1 MRGLL
6 AAVIPVVAVVVAG
19 GGGAARA
26 QQPSATAPKPNVCEP
41 VERALAE
48 RDKELADRE
57 RELARAQSQVQKLSS
72 EKRALGEEIAA
83 MQQKLADEKAEVQSC
98 QAGRD
103 ALCGAVGDFARGI
116 TQGRVVVGSGLPSC
130 VPSSDQAELATL
142 LGGWERAQAVLSALA
157 AYEAGESDVAPGH
170 AGATRTPA
178 ERIAHRLVA
187 ASRGGPALFTRRLLV
202 EALLRVAPRAW
213 RKLRAGGTAALDAW
227 FAGTAPLDR
236 AIVAEAQ
243 GEAEEANAAASGG
256 GPTLSTALDL
266 VQAFQT
272 VTGCGAKPKAR
283 GCARATQ
290 LAELLE
296 TSGPIVV
303 RRRLQD
309 IWATD
314 CGAIGSPSVVAGW
327 VVDFPSST
335 KSRES
340 DWHEVTEAA
349 FAKLYTCFLADPSA
363 TSSLSEWVGAR
374 LPRPSDV
381 GERVAA
387 RVDVIRAHLRTDA
400 RADARGDVRAPY
412 ERCAQAARALQLL
425 PAPTACSMA
434 PRVREVL
441 SAWANHPARK
451 DEANAPLPLRACAN
465 YVRLL
470 WEGHAAAIPASF
482 ARPPVL
488 AELVV
493 ADAAGA
499 QGDSATLRLRNLCD
513 RRMGAPQDF
522 PDDVARLAE
531 IAQAFGEPP
540 AGPPWRV
547 DPTTHRPVEEP
558 RLREALQTG
567 PWLKHVLARGT
578 ACEAMQLG
586 VDRCKLCGELG
597 DAAYDCAL
605 VGRVQARW
613 RARSRVLFG
622 WVAVALAVAF
632 AVGWSLRMLRA
643 LRRFGEW
650 ARRVGASLE
659 ALGIPARPDPFRFV
673 LPSRMQLLRVELP
686 HGAGW
691 ERWGRRASVVGASSP
706 TKVTDRDVSR
716 AALWAAA
723 MRAEVAILVHDEGAS
738 PDLAAVRA
746 MLEWAAKPGGRAVH
760 VLLVST
766 ERLKWARSGGDLLDL
781 MEETSLRGN
790 PFEVRGRITSSS
802 QFWNRERLVS
812 GLLASAEAGRWVVV
826 TGLRRFG
833 KSSLALEIARRL
845 PGAAA
850 YVDLSGFHHEI
861 AVADDAARAADA
873 ILRFLCMQLHESAT
887 SRLGPLVSSALP
899 EPPAQAAVLDTAE
912 LQRWMR
918 AFTSACTRASGARG
932 MSFLLILDELEQAI
946 GAGPER
952 LGRALDALAVVLGRL
967 RGALQGPVAPTDGA
981 RVGLLL
987 CSALHP
993 ALWAPLATLAH
1004 QSLMGA
1010 LEHVSVPC
1018 LSTEAAES
1026 MMRGLGARQGIRFSD
1041 EALALIVAEAQG
1053 VPLLVRRLGSSVL
1066 ELYDPE
1072 RARSGA
1078 LGAVNVGV
1086 EGAAAAVRREA
1097 EEGSPLRVWV
1107 ESEIADPESI
1117 AGLVLRRLAK
1127 SERVA
1132 TAELRELVKA
1142 RVLAQFAATGIAAT
1156 LTPEEAA
1163 RRAAEAAGVLV
1174 RLVGDTGLLVPEG
1187 DLTNPEA
1194 YRLPEGLLRR
1204 ILGNGGATAS

>member
-6 AAVIPVVAVVVAG
+6 AAIALGVAAAAV
-19 GGGAARA
+19 GATARA
-26 QQPSATAPKPNVCEP
+26 QQPAAPAAKANLCEP

-48 RDKELADRE
+48 RDKELADKE
-57 RELARAQSQVQKLSS
+57 RELARAQAQLQKLSS
-72 EKRALGEEIAA
+72 EKRALSDEVAA
-83 MQQKLADEKAEVQSC
+83 MQQKIADEKADVQAC

-103 ALCGAVGDFARGI
+103 ALCSAAGDFARGLA
-116 TQGRVVVGSGLPSC
+116 QGRVAASGLQSC
-130 VPSSDQAELATL
+130 VSSGDQAELAAL
-142 LGGWERAQAVLSALA
+142 VGGWERAQAVLAALA
-157 AYEAGESDVAPGH
+157 AYESGESDVAPGH
-170 AGATRTPA
+170 GGAAARTPA
-178 ERIAHRLVA
+178 ERLAHRLVA

-202 EALLRVAPRAW
+202 EALERVAPRAW
-213 RKLRAGGTAALDAW
+213 RRLRAGGPAALDAW

-236 AIVAEAQ
+236 ALVAEAQ
-243 GEAEEANAAASGG
+243 GEAEDPNNVAATG

-272 VTGCGAKPKAR
+272 LTGCAARAQDPKRAR
-283 GCARATQ
+283 GCARAQQ

-314 CGAIGSPSVVAGW
+314 CGAVASPAAVAGW

-381 GERVAA
+381 GERSAA
-387 RVDVIRAHLRTDA
+387 RVDAIRAHLRTDG
-400 RADARGDVRAPY
+400 RKEARGEVRAPY

-451 DEANAPLPLRACAN
+451 DEATAPLPLRACAN

-499 QGDSATLRLRNLCD
+499 QGDSSTLRLRNLCD
-513 RRMGAPQDF
+513 RRVGAPEDF

-540 AGPPWRV
+540 AAPPWRV
-547 DPTTHRPVEEP
+547 DPASHRPVEEA
-558 RLREALQTG
+558 RQREALLTG
-567 PWLKHVLARGT
+567 PWLKHLLARGT
-578 ACEAMQLG
+578 ACDAMQLG

-597 DAAYDCAL
+597 DAAFDCAL

-622 WVAVALAVAF
+622 WAALAIAVTF
-632 AVGWSLRMLRA
+632 AIGWSLRMLRA
-643 LRRFGEW
+643 LRRFGGW

-659 ALGIPARPDPFRFV
+659 ALGIPARPDPLRFAI
-673 LPSRMQLLRVELP
+673 PSRMQLLRVELP
-686 HGAGW
+686 RNAGW
-691 ERWGRRASVVGASSP
+691 ERWGQRASVVGASSP

-766 ERLKWARSGGDLLDL
+766 ERLKWARSGDDLLDL

-873 ILRFLCMQLHESAT
+873 ILRYLCMQLHESAS
-887 SRLGPLVSSALP
+887 SRLGRLVASALP

-918 AFTSACTRASGARG
+918 AFTSACTSAAGARG

-952 LGRALDALAVVLGRL
+952 LGRALDALAIVLGRL
-967 RGALQGPVAPTDGA
+967 RGALQGPVTPTDGA

-1018 LSTEAAES
+1018 LSNDAAES

-1041 EALALIVAEAQG
+1041 EALAMIVAEAQG

-1127 SERVA
+1127 SERVS
-1132 TAELRELVKA
+1132 TTELRELVKA
-1142 RVLAQFAATGIAAT
+1142 RVLAQFAATGIEAT
-1156 LTPEEAA
+1156 LTPEEAS

-1174 RLVGDTGLLVPEG
+1174 RMVGDTGLLVPEG
-1187 DLTNPEA
+1187 DLTAPEA
-1194 YRLPEGLLRR
+1194 YRLPEGLLRG
-1204 ILGNGGATAS
+1204 ILGA